1 MAARVQRLKHS
12 SLARPETIS
21 DQRLFREYN
30 ISRRLGAKFATQ
42 DFAVAHVQFE
52 NIAEWDV

>member
-1 MAARVQRLKHS
+1 MWPVYLPGS
-12 SLARPETIS
+12 VTTS
-21 DQRLFREYN
+21 DQRLLRVYD

-52 NIAEWDV
+52 NIAERDV